1 MTDEGRM
8 EERSR
13 TATKKTKSAAERF
26 LSDRA
31 EKSPVASSDVQ
42 MQMRPALSLSVS
54 DTFAAQCPISLLP
67 PTDADV
73 GDVADLRRAGEI
85 PPPLPGVII
94 PLTHS
99 DSGAVHGAGG
109 RGRHLR
115 FAVIAQ
121 TRKEVR
127 ERERSETRWKSPLLV
142 AAAAARPAARPSSS

>member
-13 TATKKTKSAAERF
+13 TATKKTKSAAERV

-99 DSGAVHGAGG
+99 DSSKAVG
-109 RGRHLR
+109 RSRLYGNTMT
-115 FAVIAQ
+115 FI
-121 TRKEVR
+121 
-127 ERERSETRWKSPLLV
+127 
-142 AAAAARPAARPSSS
+142 

>member
-99 DSGAVHGAGG
+99 DSRAVHGAG
-109 RGRHLR
+109 GRHLR

-127 ERERSETRWKSPLLV
+127 ERESETRWKSPLLV
-142 AAAAARPAARPSSS
+142 AAAARPSSS